1 MDGESVPVP
10 DQALDGRTRQ
20 TDDAQPYR
28 GSGNGI
34 ARLGRGSGD
43 SVVRL
48 ENFSQCNGGSLLN
61 DIGDSFEDMELRS
74 RLGE

>member
-1 MDGESVPVP
+1 MRLSQGSGDSV
-10 DQALDGRTRQ
+10 TRLG
-20 TDDAQPYR
+20 R

-34 ARLGRGSGD
+34 ARLSWGSGD